1 MSSGPKT
8 KTRTRVKAGAIAR
21 ARKPSGRLN
30 TDDFKSA
37 QKAIATTPKK
47 ELIKELEKN
56 RKRKA
61 IISRYLALQKK
72 EKPSSREIQ
81 HRENAV
87 AKKRRTLGFTTGKQT
102 GVAMHHPKSEPKIN
116 KAYKLARAR
125 KPSGRLNTDDIKGA
139 SKNLKRKK

>member
-1 MSSGPKT
+1 MSSGPT
-8 KTRTRVKAGAIAR
+8 TRTRVTAGAIAR

-30 TDDFKSA
+30 TDDLKSA

-56 RKRKA
+56 RKRK
-61 IISRYLALQKK
+61 
-72 EKPSSREIQ
+72 
-81 HRENAV
+81 
-87 AKKRRTLGFTTGKQT
+87 TLGFTTGKQT

-116 KAYKLARAR
+116 KAYK
-125 KPSGRLNTDDIKGA
+125 GA

>member
-1 MSSGPKT
+1 MSSGPT
-8 KTRTRVKAGAIAR
+8 TRTRVTAGAIAR

-30 TDDFKSA
+30 TDDLKSA

-61 IISRYLALQKK
+61 TISRYFALQKK
-72 EKPSSREIQ
+72 DPSSREFQ

-116 KAYKLARAR
+116 KAYK
-125 KPSGRLNTDDIKGA
+125 GA

>member
-1 MSSGPKT
+1 MSSGP

-21 ARKPSGRLN
+21 ARKPSGKLN
-30 TDDFKSA
+30 KEDLKNAAKGLKIGPNDSLAKR
-37 QKAIATTPKK
+37 KAI
-47 ELIKELEKN
+47 EEVGRKELEEN

-72 EKPSSREIQ
+72 EKPSSREFQ

-102 GVAMHHPKSEPKIN
+102 GVAMHHPKSKPKIN
-116 KAYKLARAR
+116 KAY
-125 KPSGRLNTDDIKGA
+125 KGA

>member
-1 MSSGPKT
+1 MSSGP
-8 KTRTRVKAGAIAR
+8 KTRTRVKAGAI
-21 ARKPSGRLN
+21 
-30 TDDFKSA
+30 
-37 QKAIATTPKK
+37 AIATTPKK

-72 EKPSSREIQ
+72 DPSSREFQ

-102 GVAMHHPKSEPKIN
+102 GVAMHHPKSKPKIN
-116 KAYKLARAR
+116 KAY
-125 KPSGRLNTDDIKGA
+125 KGA